1 MNNKYVCVE
10 GNIGAGKTTFVKAF
24 AENSNYTP
32 IYERFSENPFLELFY
47 KNPKDH
53 AFPLEMSFL
62 AERFQQLNDIFSKPD
77 LFEENYVSDYCFLK
91 TLIFAEINLL
101 PEEFRVFRS
110 FHNILNQSL
119 VAPSCIIYLETEL
132 EYLQKNI
139 KIRDRLMEQD
149 IDRGYLNSIAGGYRQ
164 WLFSSKSIP
173 LIVIPY
179 TEQSWSGLHD
189 TIGGIKAL
197 IDSDVSLPNLTVW
210 K

>member
-10 GNIGAGKTTFVKAF
+10 GNIGAGKTTFVQAF

-47 KNPKDH
+47 KKPKNH

-77 LFEENYVSDYCFLK
+77 LFQENYISDYCFLK

-110 FHNILNQSL
+110 FHKILNQSL
-119 VAPSCIIYLETEL
+119 VSPTCIIYLETEL
-132 EYLQKNI
+132 DYVQTNI
-139 KIRDRLMEQD
+139 KKRDRIMEKE
-149 IDRGYLNSIAGGYRQ
+149 IDRGYLDSISRGYKQ
-164 WLFSSKSIP
+164 WLFNSQKIP

-179 TEQSWSGLHD
+179 SSKSWRILD
-189 TIGGIKAL
+189 KTISDIKSM
-197 IDSDVSLPNLTVW
+197 IVSEKPLPNLTVL